1 MNSHH
6 GRLPLSETVETITV
20 ALGPRSYDILIGS
33 KLLDQAGALISN
45 LRPGVKCSIV
55 TDENVAAHHL
65 APLEASL
72 ARAGIDSAS
81 VILPAGEGSKSFSVL
96 TDLVETLLSHKI
108 ERGDLVIA
116 IGGGVI
122 GDLAG
127 FAASILRRGVDFVQ
141 IPTSLL
147 AQVDS
152 SVGGKTGINSGH
164 GKNLIGAFHQPVMVL
179 CDLDVLHTLEP
190 RQFRAGYAE
199 IVKYG
204 LIRDADFFT
213 WLETER
219 PALYELD
226 HSALVHAVR
235 TSCAMK
241 AGVVADDEKEHG
253 VRALLNLGHTFGHA
267 FEALTG
273 YSDQLLHGE
282 AIAIGMVWAFEF
294 SERLGFVPSGVPAQ
308 VEAHFKAAQ
317 LPTQLA
323 DVPALRQVRVEELVD
338 KMMQDKKV
346 QRGALVFILSH
357 SIGEAFVCKE
367 VSQEQLSD
375 FLKDKVQTA

>member
-1 MNSHH
+1 MTSHQGH
-6 GRLPLSETVETITV
+6 PVLSETVDTITV

-33 KLLDQAGALISN
+33 KLLAQAGALISD

-72 ARAGIDSAS
+72 AQAGIASAS

-96 TDLVETLLSHKI
+96 TELVETLLSHKI

-116 IGGGVI
+116 LGGGVI

-179 CDLDVLHTLEP
+179 CDLDVLNTLDP

-204 LIRDADFFT
+204 LIRDADFFN

-226 HSALVHAVR
+226 HSVLAHAVR

-294 SERLGFVPSGVPAQ
+294 SERLGFVSSGASAQ
-308 VEAHFKAAQ
+308 VEAHFKTAQ

-323 DVPALRQVRVEELVD
+323 DVPALRQVSVDELVG

-346 QRGALVFILSH
+346 QRGALVFILSR